1 MQTFFFLRQDIL
13 QKHIDKIMISVKN
26 KKLCRGVQPEYVL
39 SSLNQDDLLILLMC
53 PKNRNVYGFAT
64 LELKMPE
71 LHIELMGTNK
81 SKRLGLYGIGRE
93 LIRIILEYAKTHMFE
108 KICLKSINQSV
119 DFYEK
124 MGFTYDEIVVSL
136 NGENQEN
143 APIIMYMIL

>member
-1 MQTFFFLRQDIL
+1 
-13 QKHIDKIMISVKN
+13 
-26 KKLCRGVQPEYVL
+26 
-39 SSLNQDDLLILLMC
+39 
-53 PKNRNVYGFAT
+53 
-64 LELKMPE
+64 
-71 LHIELMGTNK
+71 
-81 SKRLGLYGIGRE
+81 
-93 LIRIILEYAKTHMFE
+93 MFE